1 MLVVG
6 MLFNNAHSESVDKV
20 YEKLINFSF
29 PESLQQ
35 SENFTRKYLCRYKSP
50 NKCCSCEKN
59 CRFYRTCCIDAFVD
73 ENTKSFD
80 QYLNYFFHN
89 IDIAT
94 DIAKFPIIDGQNFY
108 KTEDVYTVTRCR
120 NKNSSYYRECNRM
133 IPTNEFPIRAE
144 GSDGVIYYNKFCA
157 LCHNVTNF
165 RNLKFELTNCA
176 INQKE
181 STLVRNKKCSLRI
194 NRTTTLYDSIVDI
207 VKQITK
213 SQAYRCRSYVER
225 KMCFNPY
232 FAIAS
237 VDKKQYFSN
246 PYCAKCVS
254 KNTNLTSD
262 LCEKVYHKFEQQ
274 KKLFHCQIL
283 K

>member
-1 MLVVG
+1 
-6 MLFNNAHSESVDKV
+6 
-20 YEKLINFSF
+20 
-29 PESLQQ
+29 
-35 SENFTRKYLCRYKSP
+35 
-50 NKCCSCEKN
+50 
-59 CRFYRTCCIDAFVD
+59 
-73 ENTKSFD
+73 
-80 QYLNYFFHN
+80 
-89 IDIAT
+89 
-94 DIAKFPIIDGQNFY
+94 
-108 KTEDVYTVTRCR
+108 
-120 NKNSSYYRECNRM
+120 M

-176 INQKE
+176 INRKE

-194 NRTTTLYDSIVDI
+194 NRTTTLHDSIVGI

-237 VDKKQYFSN
+237 VNKKQYFSN
-246 PYCAKCVS
+246 PYCAKCIS
-254 KNTNLTSD
+254 KNTNLTLD